1 MKQTGV
7 VASPR
12 RYRSPARWGALGMML
27 VLSLG
32 ALAAALAGY
41 ETIRA
46 PYAQSVETAVPLAGA
61 EEMPV
66 SLDEAQRYHVLSAA
80 RGLDAAGR
88 VSGYVVVTARQGYK
102 SEIKVQSTFTA
113 DGDTLAGIKV
123 LSQQETEYL
132 GARIVTEGFAAG
144 FAGRKLPLKLAESAA
159 LGSPVDGLS
168 GSTISAQAVVDAVN
182 DARSFIRESRE

>member
-1 MKQTGV
+1 MKKTEL
-7 VASPR
+7 APLPR
-12 RYRSPARWGALGMML
+12 RYRSPARWGALGLMFL
-27 VLSLG
+27 LSFG
-32 ALAAALAGY
+32 ALAVALAGY
-41 ETIRA
+41 EAIRA
-46 PYAQSVETAVPLAGA
+46 PYMQTVETAVPLAGA

-66 SLDEAQRYHVLSAA
+66 SPDKAQQYHVLSAA
-80 RGLDAAGR
+80 RGLDATGA
-88 VSGYVVVTARQGYK
+88 VSGYVVVTSRQGYK

-113 DGDTLAGIKV
+113 DKNTLAGIKV

-144 FAGRKLPLKLAESAA
+144 FTGRRMPLKLADSAA

-182 DARSFIRESRE
+182 DARNFLRDRGE

>member
-61 EEMPV
+61 EEIPV
-66 SLDEAQRYHVLSAA
+66 SPDEAQRYHVLSAA

-88 VSGYVVVTARQGYK
+88 VSGYVVVTTRQGYK

-132 GARIVTEGFAAG
+132 GARIATESFAAG
-144 FAGRKLPLKLAESAA
+144 FTGRRMPLKLTDSAA

-182 DARSFIRESRE
+182 DARSFIRDSRK

>member
-1 MKQTGV
+1 MKQTQ
-7 VASPR
+7 AETQPQ
-12 RYRSPARWGALGMML
+12 RYRSPSRWGALGLML

-32 ALAAALAGY
+32 LPAVSVMSY
-41 ETIRA
+41 ERLRA
-46 PYAQSVETAVPLAGA
+46 PYTQAAETAVPLAGA
-61 EEMPV
+61 REIPV
-66 SLDEAQRYHVLSAA
+66 TPAQAERYHVLSAA
-80 RGLDAAGR
+80 RGLDAAGE

-113 DGDTLAGIKV
+113 DGDTLAGIRV

>member
-1 MKQTGV
+1 MKQTQ
-7 VASPR
+7 AETQPQ
-12 RYRSPARWGALGMML
+12 RYRSPSRWGSLGLML

-41 ETIRA
+41 EAIRA